1 MVLDNLSESLK
12 SIMRKIS
19 GSSFID
25 KDTIK
30 EVTKEI
36 QRALLKADVNVK
48 LVLKLTNT
56 VQERALNEK
65 PPAGMTAQDYI
76 IRVIYEELLKI
87 LGTDSNFDLK
97 PQTIMLV
104 GLYGNGKTTTAGKLA
119 RLFMKKGLSTGLIAA
134 DVHRPGAFEQLQQI
148 SGDVNSGFYGE
159 KGEKKCP

>member
-97 PQTIMLV
+97 PQTIILV

-134 DVHRPGAFEQLQQI
+134 DVHRRLFI
-148 SGDVNSGFYGE
+148 
-159 KGEKKCP
+159 